1 MINLNKSS
9 SISRRHKF
17 SFAIDDD
24 LLISSDLI
32 EMWGEGSHSRKAR
45 GEFLLYYLSEKS
57 SLV

>member
-32 EMWGEGSHSRKAR
+32 EMWGEGSHVGVFIWVKTA
-45 GEFLLYYLSEKS
+45 LL
-57 SLV
+57 V